1 MPIKAYEVTELGGTP
16 EQEAYMRDII
26 DQFTVDATY
35 LGQIRDHFI
44 TEMDKGLNNE
54 GATLAMIPSYVEG
67 RLTGIPFCLFDLEI
81 IFLFIVFFFF
91 SSYQAKKKVISLLL
105 IWVEPTLEWCL

>member
-1 MPIKAYEVTELGGTP
+1 MPNKPQAYEVTELGGTP

-26 DQFTVDATY
+26 DQFTVDKTY

-44 TEMDKGLNNE
+44 TEMSKGLDNE

-67 RLTGIPFCLFDLEI
+67 RLTGKIVCLFGD
-81 IFLFIVFFFF
+81 FFFF
-91 SSYQAKKKVISLLL
+91 VY
-105 IWVEPTLEWCL
+105 